1 MTDKEKQSSEEKKKK
16 RRRRRSRKNKSGNP
30 AGTGGGGGSAA
41 PAKQETDDQNFNQKL
56 RELVK
61 KYKGFDPWEKEHKAK
76 SDIEKMIC
84 EYLDN
89 NDLDHK
95 HRGKKFNV
103 VLPDKKAVVFE
114 PDIIIPHPRIQNKP
128 IIIQAI
134 HPKNHKQIVPL
145 LDEFKKQLGTK
156 YYVVAVTNKDN
167 LTNVSSDICDLLIAI
182 EYASSLPSQLR
193 SQAE

>member
-1 MTDKEKQSSEEKKKK
+1 MTDQKKQQGEDKDKKKK
-16 RRRRRSRKNKSGNP
+16 RRRRKKK
-30 AGTGGGGGSAA
+30 GTGTGPGA
-41 PAKQETDDQNFNQKL
+41 TDTTGQQPQDQNFNQKL

-61 KYKGFDPWEKEHKAK
+61 KYKGFDPWEKEHK
-76 SDIEKMIC
+76 SLSNIEKQIC
-84 EYLDN
+84 KYLDDN
-89 NDLDHK
+89 GLEHK

-103 VLPDKKAVVFE
+103 VLPTRKAVVYE
-114 PDIIIPHPRIQNKP
+114 PDIMIPHPRINDRP

-134 HPKNHKQIVPL
+134 HSKNRKEMVPL

-156 YYVVAVTNKDN
+156 YYIVAVTNKDN

-193 SQAE
+193 SQAQ